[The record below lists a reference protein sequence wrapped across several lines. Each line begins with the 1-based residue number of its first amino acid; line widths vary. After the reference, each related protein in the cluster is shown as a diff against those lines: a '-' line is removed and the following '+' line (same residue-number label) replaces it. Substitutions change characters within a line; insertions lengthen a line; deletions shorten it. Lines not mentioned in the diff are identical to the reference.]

1 MKNRCK
7 WIISFQKGKLRLLLL
22 LQLTVI
28 LSFITPLRTLAGD
41 NFPDVTG
48 QNNVQQ
54 LRITGTVTDDATN
67 ESLPGVNVRVEGTTI
82 GTMTDINGQYT
93 IEVPNAEATLVY
105 SFIGY
110 LTQNIQVAGQT
121 VIDVK
126 LVPAIE
132 TLEEVVVVGYGT
144 QRKETLT
151 GSISKVV
158 GADIVKSPSVNV
170 SSSLTGKLSGLVVN
184 QRSGTP
190 GNEDLDILIR
200 GSGTFNDNDPLI
212 VIDGVPRDNLQRL
225 NPEDIESITVLKDA
239 SAAIYGARAANGVIL
254 VTTKQGSKGKAMFD
268 LTYNY
273 ALTKPNMIPEMMDA
287 VLFAEVYNEAE
298 WYRQGRPDMSTFVP
312 FFSDEAIQKYRDGS
326 DPILYPN
333 TDWVA
338 ATHKKHAVQQNLR
351 MQASGGSENVRYLLS
366 FGLSDQGGNYINK
379 PDSYKQ
385 YNTRVRVDAD
395 LTKNLTVGAN
405 ISAIINDR
413 NYSEGTDFVTILQSN
428 PTQVAI
434 YPNGLI
440 APGRFRNSSLLSNR
454 RGYSKTQDYPLYTT
468 FTASYKVPFLKG
480 LKLDASYNYDLRNQF
495 QKVFQK
501 PYEYHEY
508 NVVTG
513 EYDRH
518 MTISPISVSDTYSK
532 WITSLFNFRI
542 SYNTTISEDHNIA
555 AMVGTEQ
562 QKETYSYANA
572 FRQNFVSP
580 AIPQINAGSTDP
592 ADLSNGGGASES
604 AYNNFFG
611 RLNYD
616 FKSKYLLEFVFRYDG
631 SQIFPEGN
639 RYGFFPAVSAGW
651 RLSEENFIKNGLP
664 FVSELKLRGSYGELG
679 NDRVDPYQYMQA
691 FQFGHNYVFGTSD
704 APGIYSSALPNPD
717 ITWEVSKKLDFGLEA
732 SLWNRL
738 LGAELTIFNEKRSN
752 ILLQRNLS
760 VAKVLGF
767 PSLPDQNIGEVDN
780 RGFELIL
787 SHQNTFSDLVY
798 SVYANVS
805 YAHSEIIFMDE
816 TPPAETYMAQT
827 GHPLGSGLYYQSDGI
842 FNTQEELD
850 SYPYSTGTQVGD
862 IKIVDKND
870 DGVINGD
877 DRYMSKNSPIP
888 EYVFGLTT
896 NLQYKGFDL
905 TLFFEGQTK
914 AYSYEGIFE
923 EIGEQDL
930 DNNCV
935 FRAENRWTVDNQEGA
950 TMPRADSYEPG
961 TTDFFLYDATFFRL
975 KSAELGYSLGNNLSK
990 KIGLNDVRIFVS
1002 GTNLLTWAKEI
1013 TWRDPEIGGRFDVY
1027 PPLRIVNFGVNV
1039 KF

>member
-1 MKNRCK
+1 MKKN
-7 WIISFQKGKLRLLLL
+7 LLCYFPLSKTGIKRFLL
-22 LQLTVI
+22 TINLALIVAFLN
-28 LSFITPLRTLAGD
+28 LSYVRAVG
-41 NFPDVTG
+41 VTDP
-48 QNNVQQ
+48 QQ
-54 LRITGTVTDDATN
+54 LQVSGKVTDSDTREPLIGAT
-67 ESLPGVNVRVEGTTI
+67 VVVKGTTI
-82 GTMTDINGQYT
+82 GVTTSADGTYT
-93 IEVPNAEATLVY
+93 INVPEGSDILVF

-110 LTQNIQVAGQT
+110 TTQEVNVSGKTTLDVALISEITG
-121 VIDVK
+121 
-126 LVPAIE
+126 
-132 TLEEVVVVGYGT
+132 LEEVVVVGYGT
-144 QRKETLT
+144 QKKETMT

-158 GADIVKSPSVNV
+158 GADIVKNPSINV
-170 SSSLTGKLSGLVVN
+170 SSNLAGKLPGLVVN
-184 QRSGTP
+184 QRTGKP
-190 GNEDLDILIR
+190 GNEELDIAIR
-200 GSGTFNDNDPLI
+200 GTGTFNDNNPLI

-254 VTTKQGSKGKAMFD
+254 VTTKQGSKGKATFD
-268 LTYNY
+268 LSYSYGITHP
-273 ALTKPNMIPEMMDA
+273 TKLPDMMDA

-298 WYRQGRPDMSTFVP
+298 WYRQGRPATGFVP
-312 FFSDEAIQKYRDGS
+312 FYSEAAIQKYRDGS

-333 TDWVA
+333 TDWP
-338 ATHKKHAVQQNLR
+338 AVTLKDNPYQQRLNF
-351 MQASGGSENVRYLLS
+351 QASGGSENVRYLLS
-366 FGLSDQGGNYINK
+366 FGMSDQDGNYVNK

-385 YNTRVRVDAD
+385 YNARARVDAD
-395 LTKNLTVGAN
+395 LTENLTVGAN
-405 ISAIINDR
+405 ISAILNDR

-454 RGYSKTQDYPLYTT
+454 RGYSKTNDYPLYTT
-468 FTASYKVPFLKG
+468 FTASYKVPFLQG

-495 QKVFQK
+495 EKVFQK

-508 NVVTG
+508 NVITG
-513 EYDRH
+513 EYDSH
-518 MTISPISVSDTYSK
+518 MTISPISVRDTYSK

-542 SYNTTISEDHNIA
+542 SYNTTISENHNIA

-562 QKETYSYANA
+562 QKGTYSYANA
-572 FRQNFVSP
+572 FRQNFVSA

-592 ADLSNGGGASES
+592 ADLSNGGSASES

-611 RLNYD
+611 RLNYN
-616 FKSKYLLEFVFRYDG
+616 FRSKYLLEFVFRYDG

-651 RLSEENFIKNGLP
+651 RLSEEDFIRNNLP
-664 FVSELKLRGSYGELG
+664 FVNELKLRGSYGELG

-691 FQFGHNYVFGTSD
+691 FQFGWNYVFGTTD

-732 SLWNRL
+732 TLWNRL
-738 LGAELTIFNEKRSN
+738 LGAELTIFNEKRSD

-767 PSLPDQNIGEVDN
+767 PALPDQNIGKVDK

-787 SHQNTFSDLVY
+787 SHQNTVGDLVY
-798 SVYANVS
+798 SVSANVS

-816 TPPAETYMAQT
+816 TPPAETYQAQT
-827 GHPLGSGLYYQSDGI
+827 GHPLGSGLYYKSDGI
-842 FNTQEELD
+842 FNTQAELD
-850 SYPYSTGTQVGD
+850 SYPYATGTQVGD
-862 IKIVDKND
+862 IKILDLND
-870 DGVINGD
+870 DKVINGD
-877 DRYMSKNSPIP
+877 DRYRTYDSPRP

-905 TLFFEGQTK
+905 NLFFQGQTS
-914 AYSYEGIFE
+914 AYIYDGTFDEFGL
-923 EIGEQDL
+923 QDL
-930 DNNCV
+930 DNGYV
-935 FRAENRWTVDNQEGA
+935 DRAENRWTVDNQEGA
-950 TMPRADSYEPG
+950 TMPRAEDWQPG
-961 TTDFFLYDATFFRL
+961 ATDFFLYDATFVRL
-975 KSAELGYSLGNNLSK
+975 KSAELGYSLGSNLSK
-990 KIGLNDVRIFVS
+990 KIRLNNVRIFVS

-1013 TWRDPEIGGRFDVY
+1013 TWRDPEISSALDDGIDNDY
-1027 PPLRIVNFGVNV
+1027 PPLRIFSFGVNV

>member
-7 WIISFQKGKLRLLLL
+7 WIISSQKGKLKLLLL

-28 LSFITPLRTLAGD
+28 LSFITPLNTLGVY
-41 NFPDVTG
+41 NFSDVSG

-54 LRITGTVTDDATN
+54 LRITGTVTDATTN
-67 ESLPGVNVRVEGTTI
+67 ESLPGVNVHVDGTTI
-82 GTMTDINGQYT
+82 GTLTDINGKYT
-93 IEVPNAEATLVY
+93 IAVPNAEATLVY

-126 LVPAIE
+126 LVPADE
-132 TLEEVVVVGYGT
+132 TLQEVVVVGYGT
-144 QRKETLT
+144 QRKETMT

-158 GADIVKSPSVNV
+158 GAELVKSPSVNV

-184 QRSGTP
+184 QRTGTP
-190 GNEDLDILIR
+190 GNEELDIVIR
-200 GSGTFNDNDPLI
+200 GTGTFNNNDPLI

-268 LTYNY
+268 LTYNF

-298 WYRQGRPDMSTFVP
+298 WYRQGRPASGFVP

-338 ATHKKHAVQQNLR
+338 ATHKKHAVQQNFR
-351 MQASGGSENVRYLLS
+351 MQASGGSENVRYLIS
-366 FGLSDQGGNYINK
+366 FGTSKQGGNYINK
-379 PDSYKQ
+379 PDSYNQ
-385 YNTRVRVDAD
+385 YNARIRVDAD

-405 ISAIINDR
+405 ISAILNDR

-454 RGYSKTQDYPLYTT
+454 RGYSKTNDYPLYTT
-468 FTASYKVPFLKG
+468 FTASYKVPFLQG
-480 LKLDASYNYDLRNQF
+480 LKLDASYNYDLRSQF

-513 EYDRH
+513 EYDSH
-518 MTISPISVSDTYSK
+518 MTISPISVSDTYSR

-542 SYNTTISEDHNIA
+542 TYNTTISEDHNIT

-562 QKETYSYANA
+562 QKGSYSYANA
-572 FRQNFVSP
+572 FRQNFVSA

-592 ADLSNGGGASES
+592 ADLSNGGSASES

-616 FKSKYLLEFVFRYDG
+616 FRSKYLLEFLFRYDG

-651 RLSEENFIKNGLP
+651 RLSEEDFIKNNLP
-664 FVSELKLRGSYGELG
+664 FVNELKLRGSYGELG
-679 NDRVDPYQYMQA
+679 NDRVAPYQYMQA
-691 FQFGHNYVFGTSD
+691 FQFGNNYVFGTRD
-704 APGIYSSALPNPD
+704 APGIYSSTLPNPD

-732 SLWNRL
+732 TLWNRL
-738 LGAELTIFNEKRSN
+738 LGAELTIFSEKRSN

-760 VAKVLGF
+760 IARVVGF
-767 PSLPDQNIGEVDN
+767 PALPDQNIGKVDK

-787 SHQNTFSDLVY
+787 SHQNTFGDLVY
-798 SVYANVS
+798 SVSANVS

-827 GHPLGSGLYYQSDGI
+827 GRPLGSSLYYKSDGI
-842 FNTQEELD
+842 FNTQAELD
-850 SYPYSTGTQVGD
+850 NYPHGAGTQVGD
-862 IKIVDKND
+862 IKILDLNND
-870 DGVINGD
+870 DVINGN

-905 TLFFEGQTK
+905 TLFFMGQTK
-914 AYSYEGIFE
+914 VFSYDGILS

-930 DNNCV
+930 DNNVV
-935 FRAENRWTVDNQEGA
+935 FRAENRWTVNNQEGA

-975 KSAELGYSLGNNLSK
+975 KSAELGYSLGSNLSN
-990 KIGLNDVRIFVS
+990 KIRLNNVRIFVS

-1013 TWRDPEIGGRFDVY
+1013 TWRDPEIRGDFTTY